1 MHRCLRCIGSGFRNE
16 DIPRD
21 KLLAVDVDIV
31 ACVVDIVN
39 DIEVAVIVLQV
50 DVQLQCNMEKL
61 FH

>member
-1 MHRCLRCIGSGFRNE
+1 MKK
-16 DIPRD
+16 IPRD

-50 DVQLQCNMEKL
+50 DVQLQCNMGKL